1 MRLVQAR
8 EIDALLSPGPLV
20 DALAAAFAGEA
31 TVPERHHHEIHRP
44 GRPDATLLLMPAW
57 TAPGEGGRDGFLGVK
72 IVSVNP
78 DNPARGHPTVVGSY
92 LLMSGESGAPIA
104 LMDGVAL
111 TLNRTAAA
119 SALAARFLARPE
131 ARRLTMVG
139 AGALAPYLVAAHAA
153 VRPIEAV
160 TVWNRRPETAAAL
173 AERLTRQG
181 LAATATDDL
190 EAAVAGADVVSCAT
204 LSDVPLVAG
213 AWLRPGTHLDLV
225 GAFRPSMRE
234 CDDEAVR
241 RARVFVDTRVALV
254 EGGDLAQPI
263 AAGVIGADDV
273 AGDLFEL
280 CRGTRVGRRSA
291 DEITLFKSVG
301 TALEDLAAAA
311 HVYGLLAGA

>member
-1 MRLVQAR
+1 MRLVTA
-8 EIDALLSPGPLV
+8 ETIDALLKPAPLV

-31 TVPERHHHEIHRP
+31 TVPERHHHEIHRR
-44 GRPDATLLLMPAW
+44 GRTDATLLLMPAW
-57 TAPGEGGRDGFLGVK
+57 TAPGDGGAGFIGVK

-92 LLMSGESGAPIA
+92 LLMAGDSGVPIA

-119 SALAARFLARPE
+119 SALAARFLARPD

-139 AGALAPYLVAAHAA
+139 AGALAPYLVDAHAA

-160 TVWNRRPETAAAL
+160 TIWNRRSETAEAL
-173 AERLTRQG
+173 AARLTRQG

-190 EAAVAGADVVSCAT
+190 EAAVRGADVVSCAT
-204 LSDVPLVAG
+204 LSAVPLVEG

-234 CDDEAVR
+234 SDDAAVR
-241 RARVFVDTRVALV
+241 RARVYVDTRVAL
-254 EGGDLAQPI
+254 EEAGDLSQPI
-263 AAGVIGADDV
+263 AAGVIAAADV

-280 CRGTRVGRRSA
+280 CRGTRPGRRTD

-311 HVYGLLAGA
+311 HVYGLLPAA